1 MRIKVLTKLKIL
13 VPPEF
18 SGLGTISFTESLKK
32 KKTNLATKSAPG
44 LCYKMLTSLKK
55 N

>member
-1 MRIKVLTKLKIL
+1 MRIKVLIKLKIL
-13 VPPEF
+13 VTPEF
-18 SGLGTISFTESLKK
+18 SGLGTISFNKRLKK
-32 KKTNLATKSAPG
+32 KENLATKSAPG